1 MAKRYYN
8 LEKET
13 KEYLKACEVRGII
26 PSVAV
31 DTVNN
36 FCITQ
41 KNFNWSMTPTQ
52 LIEYSLLPSI
62 WLDASIPASFPLVST
77 TFQNLINRSFNAV
90 LPSTLRY
97 NNSNGGSIFLNNS
110 QSGGVAWNSNGIT
123 GSFTI
128 DSWVTILSGT
138 GVNLSGLFMNEAYL
152 TRGFRS
158 GVDHINRR
166 YTFWNGESLPS
177 GTANAIGL
185 NTPTNSINYGVPIN
199 ITLTFDT
206 TTGTAAV
213 RLNSVVSVSQT
224 NRSYIPPIAGSNLSF
239 NVSLNATNQPI
250 LLHNLKVY
258 NRALTQAELTT
269 SYNLLRSRFNL

>member
-13 KEYLKACEVRGII
+13 KEYLKACEERGITPTTPI
-26 PSVAV
+26 Q
-31 DTVNN
+31 TVNN

-62 WLDASIPASFPLVST
+62 WLDASIPASFPSVST
-77 TFQNLINRSFNAV
+77 TFQNLINRSFNAA
-90 LPSTLRY
+90 LPSTLQY
-97 NNSNGGSIFLNNS
+97 NNSNGGSIFLNNGQAGS
-110 QSGGVAWNSNGIT
+110 VPWNSNSIT

-128 DSWVTILSGT
+128 DTWMTILSGT
-138 GVNLSGLFMNEAYL
+138 GPYDSALFINDVYL
-152 TRGFRS
+152 TRGFRC
-158 GVDHINRR
+158 GVKVVNRR
-166 YTFWNGESLPS
+166 FNFWNSESAPA
-177 GTANAIGL
+177 GTPNL
-185 NTPTNSINYGVPIN
+185 FSMNTPTNSINYGVPTN

-206 TTGTAAV
+206 TTGTAAI

-224 NRSYIPPIAGSNLSF
+224 NRTFIPPTAGSNLSF
-239 NVSLNATNQPI
+239 NSTLNLTNQPI

-269 SYNLLRSRFNL
+269 SYNLLRGRFNL

>member
-13 KEYLKACEVRGII
+13 KEYLKACEARGITPTTPI
-26 PSVAV
+26 QR
-31 DTVNN
+31 VND

-62 WLDASIPASFPLVST
+62 WLDASISASFPSVST
-77 TFQNLINRSFNAV
+77 TFQNLINRSFNAA
-90 LPSTLRY
+90 LPSTLQY

-110 QSGGVAWNSNGIT
+110 QAGSVPWNSDSIT

-128 DSWVTILSGT
+128 DTWMTILSGT
-138 GVNLSGLFMNEAYL
+138 GPHSSALFINEVYL
-152 TRGFRS
+152 TRGFRCGFTPS
-158 GVDHINRR
+158 NRSIV
-166 YTFWNGESLPS
+166 FWNSESVPG
-177 GTANAIGL
+177 GTANAFGM
-185 NTPTNSINYGVPIN
+185 NTPTNSINYGVPTN

-206 TTGTAAV
+206 TTGTAAI

-224 NRSYIPPIAGSNLSF
+224 NRTFIPPTAGSNLFF

-269 SYNLLRSRFNL
+269 SYNLLRGRFNL

>member
-1 MAKRYYN
+1 MARRYYN

-13 KEYLKACEVRGII
+13 KEYLKACEERGITPTTPI
-26 PSVAV
+26 Q
-31 DTVNN
+31 TVNN

-62 WLDASIPASFPLVST
+62 WLDASIPASFPRVST
-77 TFQNLINRSFNAV
+77 TFQNLINRSFNAA
-90 LPSTLRY
+90 LPSTLQY
-97 NNSNGGSIFLNNS
+97 NNSNGGSIFLDNGQAGS
-110 QSGGVAWNSNGIT
+110 VPWNSNSIT

-128 DSWVTILSGT
+128 DTWMTILSGT
-138 GVNLSGLFMNEAYL
+138 GPNTSALFSNEVYL

-158 GVDHINRR
+158 GVNVVNRR
-166 YTFWNGESLPS
+166 YNFWNSESAPA
-177 GTANAIGL
+177 GTPNL
-185 NTPTNSINYGVPIN
+185 FSMNTPTNSINYGVPTN

-206 TTGTAAV
+206 TTGTAAI
-213 RLNSVVSVSQT
+213 RLNSIVSVSQT
-224 NRSYIPPIAGSNLSF
+224 NMTYIPPTAGSHLSF
-239 NVSLNATNQPI
+239 NSTLNLTNQPI

-269 SYNLLRSRFNL
+269 SYNLLRGRFNL

>member
-13 KEYLKACEVRGII
+13 KEYLKACEVRGITPTVPI
-26 PSVAV
+26 Q
-31 DTVNN
+31 TVNN

-62 WLDASIPASFPLVST
+62 WMDASIPASFPLVST

-90 LPSTLRY
+90 LPSTLQY
-97 NNSNGGSIFLNNS
+97 DNSNGGSIFLNNS

-123 GSFTI
+123 GAFTI

-138 GVNLSGLFMNEAYL
+138 GPFSSSLFFNEAYL
-152 TRGFRS
+152 TRGFRCGFTPS
-158 GVDHINRR
+158 NRSIA
-166 YTFWNGESLPS
+166 FWNGESVPG
-177 GTANAIGL
+177 GTANVFGL
-185 NTPTNSINYGVPIN
+185 NTPTNSITYGSPVN
-199 ITLTFDT
+199 LTISYNT
-206 TTGTAAV
+206 TTNTASV
-213 RLNSVVSVSQT
+213 HLNGVLSVSQT
-224 NRSYIPPIAGSNLSF
+224 GRTYIPPITNSNLSF
-239 NVSLNATNQPI
+239 NGILNGTSQSMR
-250 LLHNLKVY
+250 LHNLKVY

>member
-13 KEYLKACEVRGII
+13 KEYLKACEARGITPTTPI
-26 PSVAV
+26 QR
-31 DTVNN
+31 VND

-62 WLDASIPASFPLVST
+62 WLDASIPASFPRVST
-77 TFQNLINRSFNAV
+77 TFQNLINRSFNAA
-90 LPSTLRY
+90 LPSTLQY
-97 NNSNGGSIFLNNS
+97 NNSNGGSIFLNNGQAGS
-110 QSGGVAWNSNGIT
+110 VPWNSNSIT

-128 DSWVTILSGT
+128 DTWMTILSGT
-138 GVNLSGLFMNEAYL
+138 GPNTSALFSNEVYL

-158 GVDHINRR
+158 GVNHINRA
-166 YTFWNGESLPS
+166 YNFWNSESRPS
-177 GTANAIGL
+177 NTPNPFNL
-185 NTPTNSINYGVPIN
+185 TTPTNSINYGIPIN

-206 TTGTAAV
+206 TTGTAAI
-213 RLNSVVSVSQT
+213 RLNSIVSVSQT
-224 NRSYIPPIAGSNLSF
+224 NTTYIPPIAGSNLGF
-239 NVSLNATNQPI
+239 NASLNATNQPI

-269 SYNLLRSRFNL
+269 SYNLLRGRFNL